1 MNERTSFDKADP
13 ADRGKG
19 TMKKLRRSSLS
30 DDAYTFVRA
39 LFLSGERYS
48 PGDKISV
55 EELSRELG
63 VSRTPLWGAIYRL
76 EAEGIVEIVPRLGV
90 YLVDYDPKKVIEIY
104 VAREALEGVTA
115 RLAAERITERQIAAL
130 AANIEAQR
138 AHLKKGEIDKYYA
151 AALDFHEEIIGIA
164 ASKTIGRL
172 LGSIFAQIKAMRV
185 QRNYTPMH
193 LPQSCDDHEKLLDAF
208 RAHDPELAEQEARRH
223 IRDLADEIRRALP
236 AQALSSPRARS
247 RAVAS

>member
-1 MNERTSFDKADP
+1 
-13 ADRGKG
+13 
-19 TMKKLRRSSLS
+19 MKKLRRSSLS

-104 VAREALEGVTA
+104 VAREALEGVAA

-138 AHLKKGEIDKYYA
+138 AHLTKDEIDKYYA
-151 AALDFHEEIIGIA
+151 AALDFHEEIVGIA
-164 ASKTIGRL
+164 GSKTIGRL
-172 LGSIFAQIKAMRV
+172 LGAIFAQIKAMRV

-208 RAHDPELAEQEARRH
+208 RAHDPEMAEQEARRH

-236 AQALSSPRARS
+236 AQTFSAPRARS

>member
-1 MNERTSFDKADP
+1 
-13 ADRGKG
+13 
-19 TMKKLRRSSLS
+19 MKKLRRSSLS
-30 DDAYTFVRA
+30 DDAYTFIRA
-39 LFLSGERYS
+39 LFLSGDRYS

-63 VSRTPLWGAIYRL
+63 VSRTPLWGAVYRL

-104 VAREALEGVTA
+104 MAREALEGVAA

-130 AANIEAQR
+130 QANIDVQR

-164 ASKTIGRL
+164 GSKTIGRL

-185 QRNYTPMH
+185 QRNYAPMH
-193 LPQSCDDHEKLLDAF
+193 LPQSCNDHERLLEEF
-208 RAHDPELAEQEARRH
+208 RHRDPEMAEHEARRH
-223 IRDLADEIRRALP
+223 IRDLADEIRRSLP
-236 AQALSSPRARS
+236 EKAVASPRARG
-247 RAVAS
+247 RAAAS

>member
-1 MNERTSFDKADP
+1 
-13 ADRGKG
+13 
-19 TMKKLRRSSLS
+19 MKKLRRSSLS
-30 DDAYTFVRA
+30 DDAYTFIRA
-39 LFLSGERYS
+39 LFLSGDRYS

-63 VSRTPLWGAIYRL
+63 VSRTPLWGAVYRL

-104 VAREALEGVTA
+104 MAREALEGVAA

-130 AANIEAQR
+130 QANIDVQR

-164 ASKTIGRL
+164 GSKTIGRL

-185 QRNYTPMH
+185 QRNYAPMH
-193 LPQSCDDHEKLLDAF
+193 LPQSCDDHERLLEEF
-208 RAHDPELAEQEARRH
+208 RRRDPEMAEHEARRH
-223 IRDLADEIRRALP
+223 IRDLADEIRRSLP
-236 AQALSSPRARS
+236 EKAVASPRARG
-247 RAVAS
+247 RAAAS

>member
-1 MNERTSFDKADP
+1 
-13 ADRGKG
+13 
-19 TMKKLRRSSLS
+19 MKKLRRSSLS
-30 DDAYTFVRA
+30 DDAYTFIRA
-39 LFLSGERYS
+39 LFLSGDRYS

-63 VSRTPLWGAIYRL
+63 VSRTPLWGAVYRL

-90 YLVDYDPKKVIEIY
+90 YLVDYDPRKVIEIY
-104 VAREALEGVTA
+104 MAREALEGVAA

-130 AANIEAQR
+130 QANIDVQR

-164 ASKTIGRL
+164 GSKTIGRL

-185 QRNYTPMH
+185 QRNYAPMH
-193 LPQSCDDHEKLLDAF
+193 LPQSCNDHERLLEEF
-208 RAHDPELAEQEARRH
+208 RHRDPEMAEHEARRH
-223 IRDLADEIRRALP
+223 IRDLADEIRRSLP
-236 AQALSSPRARS
+236 EKAVASPRARG
-247 RAVAS
+247 RAAAS

>member
-1 MNERTSFDKADP
+1 
-13 ADRGKG
+13 
-19 TMKKLRRSSLS
+19 MKKLRRSSLS
-30 DDAYTFVRA
+30 DDAYTFIRA
-39 LFLSGERYS
+39 LFLSGDRYS

-63 VSRTPLWGAIYRL
+63 VSRTPLWGAVYRL

-90 YLVDYDPKKVIEIY
+90 YLVDYDPRKVIEIY
-104 VAREALEGVTA
+104 MAREALEGVAA

-130 AANIEAQR
+130 QANIDVQR

-193 LPQSCDDHEKLLDAF
+193 LPQSCDDHERLLEEF
-208 RAHDPELAEQEARRH
+208 RRRDPEMAEHEARRH
-223 IRDLADEIRRALP
+223 IRDLADEIRRSLP
-236 AQALSSPRARS
+236 EKAVSSPRARG
-247 RAVAS
+247 RAAAS

>member
-1 MNERTSFDKADP
+1 
-13 ADRGKG
+13 
-19 TMKKLRRSSLS
+19 MKKLRRSSLS
-30 DDAYTFVRA
+30 DDAYTFIRA
-39 LFLSGERYS
+39 LFLSGDRYS

-63 VSRTPLWGAIYRL
+63 VSRTPLWGAVYRL

-104 VAREALEGVTA
+104 MAREALEGVAA

-130 AANIEAQR
+130 QANIEVQR

-164 ASKTIGRL
+164 GSKTIGRL
-172 LGSIFAQIKAMRV
+172 LGSIFAQIKALRV
-185 QRNYTPMH
+185 QRNYAPMH
-193 LPQSCDDHEKLLDAF
+193 LPQSCDDHERLLEEF
-208 RAHDPELAEQEARRH
+208 RRRDPEMAEQEARRH
-223 IRDLADEIRRALP
+223 IRDLADEIRRSLP
-236 AQALSSPRARS
+236 EKAVASPRARG
-247 RAVAS
+247 RAAAS

>member
-1 MNERTSFDKADP
+1 
-13 ADRGKG
+13 
-19 TMKKLRRSSLS
+19 MKKLRRSSLS

-90 YLVDYDPKKVIEIY
+90 YLVDYDPRKVIEIY
-104 VAREALEGVTA
+104 VAGEALEGVAA
-115 RLAAERITERQIAAL
+115 RLAAQRITERQIAAL
-130 AANIEAQR
+130 QANIDLQR
-138 AHLKKGEIDKYYA
+138 AHLKRGEIDKYYA
-151 AALDFHEEIIGIA
+151 AALDFHEEIVAITG
-164 ASKTIGRL
+164 SKTIGRL

-185 QRNYTPMH
+185 QRNYAPMH
-193 LPQSCDDHEKLLDAF
+193 LPQSCDDHERLLEEF
-208 RAHDPELAEQEARRH
+208 RRRSPDMAEHEARRH
-223 IRDLADEIRRALP
+223 IRDLADEIRRSLP
-236 AQALSSPRARS
+236 ERAISSHRARG
-247 RAVAS
+247 RAVVS

>member
-1 MNERTSFDKADP
+1 
-13 ADRGKG
+13 
-19 TMKKLRRSSLS
+19 MKKLRRSSLS
-30 DDAYTFVRA
+30 DDAYTFIRA
-39 LFLSGERYS
+39 LFLSGDRYS

-63 VSRTPLWGAIYRL
+63 VSRTPLWGAVYRL

-90 YLVDYDPKKVIEIY
+90 YLVDYDPRKVIEIY
-104 VAREALEGVTA
+104 MAREALEGVAA

-130 AANIEAQR
+130 QANIDVQR

-164 ASKTIGRL
+164 GSKTLGRL

-185 QRNYTPMH
+185 QRNYAPMH
-193 LPQSCDDHEKLLDAF
+193 LPQSCDDHERLLEEF
-208 RAHDPELAEQEARRH
+208 RRRDPEMAEHEARRH
-223 IRDLADEIRRALP
+223 IRDLADEIRRSLP
-236 AQALSSPRARS
+236 EKAVASPRARG
-247 RAVAS
+247 RAAAS

>member
-1 MNERTSFDKADP
+1 
-13 ADRGKG
+13 
-19 TMKKLRRSSLS
+19 MKKLRRSSLS
-30 DDAYTFVRA
+30 DDAYTFIRA
-39 LFLSGERYS
+39 LFLSGDRYS

-63 VSRTPLWGAIYRL
+63 VSRTPLWGAVYRL

-90 YLVDYDPKKVIEIY
+90 YLVDYDPRKVIEIY
-104 VAREALEGVTA
+104 MAREALEGVAA

-130 AANIEAQR
+130 QANIDVQR

-193 LPQSCDDHEKLLDAF
+193 LPQSCDDHERLLEEF
-208 RAHDPELAEQEARRH
+208 RRRDPEMAEHEARRH
-223 IRDLADEIRRALP
+223 IRDLADEIRRSLP
-236 AQALSSPRARS
+236 EKAVSSPRS
-247 RAVAS
+247 RGRAAAS